1 MALPLVLSPACRSL
15 LKLARSPALS
25 PVARL
30 SFLPRVT
37 GYTRSPANQLAPLST
52 MAPIPP
58 TMKAVQISQN
68 GGVEVL
74 EYNDVPVPTVG
85 EGQIL
90 VRNHYAG
97 LNFIDTYFRSG
108 LYKVPHFPL
117 TLGREGAGEVIDAH
131 SSVSNIPVGSRVV
144 FMGTYGTY
152 GEYSAVAAS
161 DAIIIPDALST
172 DKAAAAFLQ
181 GLTAWTFIREAGEV
195 KAGQWVL
202 VHAAAGGVG
211 GLLVQMLRAI
221 GAKTIGTASTEE
233 KCELA
238 RKYGAGW
245 TINSNDDIV
254 AKVKEITGGHGAD
267 VIFDGVGKSTFDAD
281 IDLIAPKGHLVS
293 FGNAVS
299 RSGTQ
304 FAMMP
309 DSLTPYSL
317 APCPPSTSF
326 ASPPSASS

>member
-1 MALPLVLSPACRSL
+1 
-15 LKLARSPALS
+15 
-25 PVARL
+25 
-30 SFLPRVT
+30 
-37 GYTRSPANQLAPLST
+37 

-74 EYNDVPVPTVG
+74 EYNEIPVPKVG

-90 VRNHYAG
+90 VKNEYAG

-108 LYKVPHFPL
+108 LYKVPQFPQ

-131 SSVSNIPVGSRVV
+131 SSVSSIPVGSRVV

-161 DAIIIPDALST
+161 DAIIIPDSLST
-172 DKAAAAFLQ
+172 DKAAAAYLQ
-181 GLTAWTFIREAGEV
+181 GLTAWTFIREAADV

-211 GLLVQMLRAI
+211 TLLVQMLRAI

-233 KCELA
+233 KCALA
-238 RKYGAGW
+238 RKNGAGW
-245 TINSNDDIV
+245 TINSHDDVV

-293 FGNAVS
+293 FGNA
-299 RSGTQ
+299 SG
-304 FAMMP
+304 AVP
-309 DSLTPYSL
+309 PVNILRLTPKCIKLMRPVVSGYIADRASLEKYSAEL
-317 APCPPSTSF
+317 FELITSGKVEILIHDVYPLKEV
-326 ASPPSASS
+326 ARAHQDIESRKTTGKLLIKL